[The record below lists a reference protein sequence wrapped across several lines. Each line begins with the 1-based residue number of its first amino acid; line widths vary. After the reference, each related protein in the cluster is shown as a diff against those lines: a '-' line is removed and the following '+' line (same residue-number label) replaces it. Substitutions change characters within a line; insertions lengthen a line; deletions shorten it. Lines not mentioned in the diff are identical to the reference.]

1 MNNASFTECT
11 CEINNSQ
18 KDHVKGID
26 FAMLMYN
33 FVEHS
38 NNYFKTL
45 GSLWKYYRNEPA
57 QIIMVM
63 LVFMLTVLH
72 LNTKTEGKALAD
84 GNIKDIRTA
93 APLKVAVEELL
104 KSL

>member
-26 FAMLMYN
+26 LAMLMYN
-33 FVEHS
+33 FIEHS
-38 NNYFKTL
+38 NKYFKTL

-57 QIIMVM
+57 
-63 LVFMLTVLH
+63 
-72 LNTKTEGKALAD
+72 
-84 GNIKDIRTA
+84 
-93 APLKVAVEELL
+93 
-104 KSL
+104 

>member
-18 KDHVKGID
+18 KDQVKGID
-26 FAMLMYN
+26 LAMLMYN
-33 FVEHS
+33 FIEHS

-57 QIIMVM
+57 
-63 LVFMLTVLH
+63 
-72 LNTKTEGKALAD
+72 
-84 GNIKDIRTA
+84 
-93 APLKVAVEELL
+93 
-104 KSL
+104 

>member
-1 MNNASFTECT
+1 MIPHIKRITSEIKRAEKTMNNASFTECT

-26 FAMLMYN
+26 LAMLMYN
-33 FVEHS
+33 FIEHS

-57 QIIMVM
+57 
-63 LVFMLTVLH
+63 
-72 LNTKTEGKALAD
+72 
-84 GNIKDIRTA
+84 
-93 APLKVAVEELL
+93 
-104 KSL
+104 